1 MRGTSATVAT
11 SWSRS
16 SVRCPERDARAL
28 GEPAA
33 TAGIMGALS
42 SGFPEPM
49 ATPRRRRRYWRR
61 SSVTK
66 RRWAL
71 IASGAL
77 VAFAPALAAGAG
89 MQQNA
94 AALRLSAPPP
104 GDVFTGV
111 SGDNAAQYASEAGK
125 HPAVFGS
132 FITWG
137 RGFDWAFAA
146 ADGTRSRAMLHI
158 STTLG
163 DGGTPAITPRAIAE
177 GSGDGYILYLARM
190 IAAHG
195 APVYIR
201 LLPEMN
207 NAHNAYSADRLNG
220 SSRGPAYTH
229 QEFKQAWR
237 RVVTILRGGPV
248 GVIDARL
255 GALKLPPVQ
264 GLPATATIPSSPI
277 AFVWCPET
285 VGTPSVG
292 SESAASYWPG
302 SAYVDWV
309 GTDFYSAFPNFA
321 GLNAFY
327 RRFPYKPF
335 VFAEWAIWRN
345 VSAAFVHEL
354 FGWVNAH
361 KRVKMLL
368 YNQGYGRSSP
378 LLEQLPDDVGRDPP
392 AALRGALPGL
402 CARMAATP
410 VRLDRTSG

>member
-1 MRGTSATVAT
+1 VTLAIALARISTLE
-11 SWSRS
+11 
-16 SVRCPERDARAL
+16 ERDSRPAGA
-28 GEPAA
+28 PAA
-33 TAGIMGALS
+33 TAGIIGALS

-49 ATPRRRRRYWRR
+49 AILRRSRRYWRR
-61 SSVTK
+61 VSATE

-71 IASGAL
+71 VASSAL

-89 MQQNA
+89 VQQTS

-111 SGDNAAQYASEAGK
+111 SGDNATQYASEAGK

-146 ADGTRSRAMLHI
+146 ADGTRARAMLHI
-158 STTLG
+158 STTVG
-163 DGGTPAITPRAIAE
+163 DGGTPAITPRAIAD
-177 GSGDGYILYLARM
+177 GLGDGYILYLARM

-220 SSRGPAYTH
+220 SSRGPAYSQH
-229 QEFKQAWR
+229 EFKQAWR

-248 GVIDARL
+248 GAIDAKL
-255 GALKLPPVQ
+255 QALNLPPVQ
-264 GLPATATIPSSPI
+264 GLSPAATIPISPI
-277 AFVWCPET
+277 AFIWCPET
-285 VGTPSVG
+285 VGTPSVA

-327 RRFPYKPF
+327 RSFPRKPF

-345 VSAAFVHEL
+345 GSAAFVHEL
-354 FGWVNAH
+354 FSWINAH

-378 LLEQLPDDVGRDPP
+378 LLLSNYPTTWDAIRNQLSDSRFLAYTREWQPTQ
-392 AALRGALPGL
+392 PGS
-402 CARMAATP
+402 TGP
-410 VRLDRTSG
+410 SG

>member
-1 MRGTSATVAT
+1 
-11 SWSRS
+11 
-16 SVRCPERDARAL
+16 
-28 GEPAA
+28 
-33 TAGIMGALS
+33 
-42 SGFPEPM
+42 M
-49 ATPRRRRRYWRR
+49 AILRRRRRNRR
-61 SSVTK
+61 RVGVMQ

-71 IASGAL
+71 VASGAL
-77 VAFAPALAAGAG
+77 VAFAPALAGGAG
-89 MQQNA
+89 TQQSS

-111 SGDNAAQYASEAGK
+111 SGDNATQYASEAGK

-146 ADGTRSRAMLHI
+146 ADGTRARAMLHI

-177 GSGDGYILYLARM
+177 GSGDAYILYLARM

-207 NAHNAYSADRLNG
+207 NAHNAYSADRLDG
-220 SSRGPAYTH
+220 SSRGPAYTQ

-248 GVIDARL
+248 GAIDAAL

-277 AFVWCPET
+277 AFIWCPET
-285 VGTPSVG
+285 VGTPSVA

-327 RRFPYKPF
+327 REFPRKPF

-345 VSAAFVHEL
+345 VSAAFVDEL
-354 FGWVNAH
+354 FGWINAH

-368 YNQGYGRSSP
+368 YNQGYGAEQP
-378 LLEQLPDDVGRDPP
+378 AALEQLPDDVGRDPQ
-392 AALRGALPGL
+392 AALGGALP
-402 CARMAATP
+402 
-410 VRLDRTSG
+410 RLHT